1 MNVPSASGRP
11 LRYVPVLLAF
21 LAVFVAAINLRAG
34 IASLGSVLDD
44 VLTDLDAGG
53 PLAGVVTAMPGLF
66 FAIMGLAAVPLA
78 SKLGL
83 SKMLTGGMV
92 LTLIGLAVRPWV
104 GDIWIFI
111 ALTAFVVAGIALAN
125 VLLPAWIKNHG
136 GRHIVALMTIYTSV
150 LGLSGALGPLSALL
164 FSGDDAWRWAL
175 FVWAFLA
182 AAQVVVWVIVA
193 ARTGYD
199 FPSAGRTR
207 VVPAG
212 ANETPP
218 AGDTSGAS
226 AEHTALDAEATTPA
240 GADAA
245 TQPDADATTPAG
257 AEAAAQS
264 DSAGARG
271 SLWRAPTALFLM
283 LFFGLQSMNA
293 YIQMG
298 WLPQIYVDSGVSASV
313 GSVALAMV
321 GGLNVVGGLAMPVII
336 DRVRRLEL
344 FPVLFSGLTAL
355 GYLGLYL
362 ATDTVPLLWALLL
375 GLGGFCFPTALALI
389 PARSRNPLVTARV
402 SGFVQPFGYIVAAVG
417 PFLVGVVYGET
428 GEWSA
433 ILLVLVAVTVVMALF
448 GYRASRRGFIDDEL
462 AATAGR

>member
-1 MNVPSASGRP
+1 MTAAPAGRDGA
-11 LRYVPVLLAF
+11 LRGVPVLLAF
-21 LAVFVAAINLRAG
+21 IAVFIAAVNLRAG
-34 IASLGSVLDD
+34 IASLGPVLSD
-44 VLTDLDAGG
+44 VLAAFGAGG
-53 PLAGVVTAMPGLF
+53 SMAGAITAMPGLF
-66 FAIMGLAAVPLA
+66 FAVMGLLAVPLA
-78 SKLGL
+78 SRFGL
-83 SKMLTGGMV
+83 STMLTAGMI
-92 LTLIGLAVRPWV
+92 LTLAGLAVRPWV
-104 GDIWIFI
+104 GDIWIFLV
-111 ALTAFVVAGIALAN
+111 LTASVVAGIALAN
-125 VLLPAWIKNHG
+125 VLLPAWIKSHG

-150 LGLSGALGPLSALL
+150 LGLSGAVGPLSALL
-164 FSGDDAWRWAL
+164 FEWRGAL
-175 FVWAFLA
+175 FVWAILA
-182 AAQVVVWVIVA
+182 AAQVVVWLVVA

-199 FPSAGRTR
+199 FPSGSRARVEDAEAGAESSPTTA
-207 VVPAG
+207 PAG
-212 ANETPP
+212 TDTGTTASAAATDPEAVAGQPAAAPP
-218 AGDTSGAS
+218 AGWLRT
-226 AEHTALDAEATTPA
+226 
-240 GADAA
+240 
-245 TQPDADATTPAG
+245 
-257 AEAAAQS
+257 
-264 DSAGARG
+264 
-271 SLWRAPTALFLM
+271 SLWRAPTAVFLM
-283 LFFGLQSMNA
+283 LFFGLQSTNA

-362 ATDTVPLLWALLL
+362 TTDTVPLLWALLL

-462 AATAGR
+462 AATVG

>member
-175 FVWAFLA
+175 FIWAFLA
-182 AAQVVVWVIVA
+182 AAQVVVWVFVA

-245 TQPDADATTPAG
+245 TPAG

-428 GEWSA
+428 GEWSG

>member
-240 GADAA
+240 GA
-245 TQPDADATTPAG
+245 
-257 AEAAAQS
+257 EAAAQS